1 MSYIYLEIYKI
12 AHQLVIEI
20 HQMTIRDLPKF
31 EMYEE
36 GSQIRRSS
44 KSVASNIVEG
54 YGRKRYR
61 NEYIK
66 FLTYAMAS
74 NDETLNHLRILF
86 ATESLKDKNKY
97 QYLAQK
103 IDLLGRKINLY
114 RKSVENDYQPNT

>member
-1 MSYIYLEIYKI
+1 MSYINLEIYKI

-20 HQMTIRDLPKF
+20 HQMTIEDLPKF

-44 KSVASNIVEG
+44 KSVTSNIVEG

-61 NEYIK
+61 YEYIK
-66 FLTYAMAS
+66 FLTYALAS
-74 NDETLNHLRILF
+74 NDETQNHLRILF
-86 ATESLKDKNKY
+86 TTESLKDKNKY
-97 QYLAQK
+97 QYLSKK

-114 RKSVENDYQPNT
+114 RKSVENNYQPK